1 MCPVVPVPD
10 LSAEP
15 SRSDSPRGQH
25 DVRMGICF
33 IHVMERHIS
42 NHALTDKIFSDKGE
56 NGFPCGILLQFT
68 GDSEFN
74 FPRKL

>member
-10 LSAEP
+10 LSTES
-15 SRSDSPRGQH
+15 SRSDSSRGQH

-42 NHALTDKIFSDKGE
+42 NHALTDKVFSDKGE
-56 NGFPCGILLQFT
+56 NGFPSGILRQFV
-68 GDSEFN
+68 GDGEFN

>member
-10 LSAEP
+10 LSTES
-15 SRSDSPRGQH
+15 SRSDSSRGQH

-42 NHALTDKIFSDKGE
+42 NHALTDKVFADKGE
-56 NGFPCGILLQFT
+56 NGFPCGIL
-68 GDSEFN
+68 
-74 FPRKL
+74 R

>member
-15 SRSDSPRGQH
+15 SRPDSPRGQH

-42 NHALTDKIFSDKGE
+42 NHALTDKVFSDKGE
-56 NGFPCGILLQFT
+56 NGFPCGILRQFA
-68 GDSEFN
+68 GDGEFN